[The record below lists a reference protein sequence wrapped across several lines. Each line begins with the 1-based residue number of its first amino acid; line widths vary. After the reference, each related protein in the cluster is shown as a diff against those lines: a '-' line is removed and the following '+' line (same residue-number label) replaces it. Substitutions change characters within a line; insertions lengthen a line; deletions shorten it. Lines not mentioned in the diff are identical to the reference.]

1 MPRKN
6 KLTMI
11 FGGTFN
17 PPHIGHKAIIEAV
30 LALPETEELIVMP
43 DNLPPHKEVGEDFA
57 GGVDRFNM
65 CRIICRDFSRVSVS
79 DYEINKSGKSYTVD
93 TLEEFK
99 SLYPEKQFGL
109 VIGGDMLSSFDECWY
124 RFEDILKLCTLV
136 VFVRKG
142 ENSRI
147 FKDKLNY
154 LTSLGAKIILCE
166 AEIPEASSS
175 EIRNALQSGGIGATL
190 NKEVLE
196 YIKENHLYGQ
206 KGN

>member
-17 PPHIGHKAIIEAV
+17 PPHIGHKAIIKAV

-57 GGVDRFNM
+57 RGVDRFNM
-65 CRIICRDFSRVSVS
+65 CRLIIENLNRVSVS
-79 DYEINKSGKSYTVD
+79 DYEINKSGKSYTVN

-99 SLYPEKQFGL
+99 DLYPEKQFGL

-142 ENSRI
+142 ENSRV
-147 FKDKLNY
+147 FKDKLRY

-175 EIRNALQSGGIGATL
+175 QIRKALKNGFADATL
-190 NKEVLE
+190 DKKVLE